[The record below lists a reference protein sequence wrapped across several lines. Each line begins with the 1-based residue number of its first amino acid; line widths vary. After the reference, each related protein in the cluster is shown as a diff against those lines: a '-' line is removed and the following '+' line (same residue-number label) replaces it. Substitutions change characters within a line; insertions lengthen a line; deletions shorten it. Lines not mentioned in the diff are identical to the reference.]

1 MDKFT
6 IINENNKINIIID
19 KIKIF
24 YGKNYSLKK
33 RIIANLEQAL
43 TKNSSSE
50 YAKNTYKEID
60 LNINDQKINTSQFEI
75 YKITSDFDIDS
86 DLKLGTKSLCQ
97 KYLEKK
103 LENLEYNDLYNTIK
117 ELLKIFD
124 MEYLSNNTNMQ
135 LSLSNLNFQT
145 GDLEIKQ
152 FIKLIKPKLIENDL
166 EKNYFDLTYEE
177 LIEYQL
183 NMIYEI
189 AKDNDKTH
197 IIIIDTHLTKN
208 LFNKILN
215 INEANIKF
223 IILQNL
229 YNDNI
234 KLADYILINNKIL
247 DLADEENINTF
258 IFEELPFHL
267 EPNEINEI
275 FIEYLKNNK
284 TSKVIELFNVL

>member
-1 MDKFT
+1 MS
-6 IINENNKINIIID
+6 
-19 KIKIF
+19 KIF
-24 YGKNYSLKK
+24 
-33 RIIANLEQAL
+33 R
-43 TKNSSSE
+43 
-50 YAKNTYKEID
+50 
-60 LNINDQKINTSQFEI
+60 
-75 YKITSDFDIDS
+75 
-86 DLKLGTKSLCQ
+86 
-97 KYLEKK
+97 KK
-103 LENLEYNDLYNTIK
+103 LENIEYNDLYNTIK

>member
-1 MDKFT
+1 M
-6 IINENNKINIIID
+6 
-19 KIKIF
+19 
-24 YGKNYSLKK
+24 
-33 RIIANLEQAL
+33 
-43 TKNSSSE
+43 
-50 YAKNTYKEID
+50 
-60 LNINDQKINTSQFEI
+60 
-75 YKITSDFDIDS
+75 
-86 DLKLGTKSLCQ
+86 GTKSLCQ

-103 LENLEYNDLYNTIK
+103 LENIEYNDLYNTIK
-117 ELLKIFD
+117 ELLKTFG
-124 MEYLSNNTNMQ
+124 MEYLSTNTNMQ
-135 LSLSNLNFQT
+135 LSLSNLSFQT

-183 NMIYEI
+183 NIIYEI

-215 INEANIKF
+215 ISEGNIKF

-267 EPNEINEI
+267 DPNEINEM
-275 FIEYLKNNK
+275 FTEYLKNNK
-284 TSKVIELFNVL
+284 TSRVIELFNVL

>member
-1 MDKFT
+1 
-6 IINENNKINIIID
+6 
-19 KIKIF
+19 
-24 YGKNYSLKK
+24 
-33 RIIANLEQAL
+33 
-43 TKNSSSE
+43 
-50 YAKNTYKEID
+50 
-60 LNINDQKINTSQFEI
+60 
-75 YKITSDFDIDS
+75 
-86 DLKLGTKSLCQ
+86 
-97 KYLEKK
+97 
-103 LENLEYNDLYNTIK
+103 
-117 ELLKIFD
+117 
-124 MEYLSNNTNMQ
+124 MQ
-135 LSLSNLNFQT
+135 LSLSNLSFQT

-183 NMIYEI
+183 NIIYEI

-215 INEANIKF
+215 ISEGNIKF

-267 EPNEINEI
+267 EPNEINEM
-275 FIEYLKNNK
+275 FTEYLKNNK
-284 TSKVIELFNVL
+284 SSRVIELFNVL

>member
-6 IINENNKINIIID
+6 IINENNNIDIIVD

-33 RIIANLEQAL
+33 QIITNLEQAL

-103 LENLEYNDLYNTIK
+103 LEYLEYNDLYNTIK
-117 ELLKIFD
+117 ELLKTFD
-124 MEYLSNNTNMQ
+124 IEYLSNNTNMQ
-135 LSLSNLNFQT
+135 LSLSNLSFQT
-145 GDLEIKQ
+145 G
-152 FIKLIKPKLIENDL
+152 DL

-183 NMIYEI
+183 NIIYEI

-215 INEANIKF
+215 ISEENIKF

-267 EPNEINEI
+267 EPNEINEM
-275 FIEYLKNNK
+275 FTEYLKNSK
-284 TSKVIELFNVL
+284 TSRVIELFNVL